1 LDTRDSYRHNV
12 LTSGHR
18 ACSGCGEAMAARM
31 VTDLIGPNAIY
42 VNATGCLQVFTTH
55 NQQSA
60 WQAPWIHSLFANA
73 AAVASGIE
81 AALRARGDNTPV
93 VVQAGDGGTFDI
105 GLQCLSGMIER
116 GHDILFVCYD
126 NEGYMN
132 TGVQRSS
139 STPHAVRTTTSPPG
153 RLSEGKHHLKKDVIS
168 IIAAHYMPYAATAT
182 VAYFPDLKAKV
193 EKAMTIKGPRFIQV
207 LSPCP
212 LGWDHDGSLSVTV
225 SRLAVQ
231 TGLFPLVE
239 IEYGNV
245 TGVMRIAKQRPVED
259 YLQLQGRFKHL
270 FHHQTS
276 ENDPS
281 ISNRNNAVEIRHL
294 QAIADARIR
303 HYGLLNVETEWN
315 TDSALHV
322 KRNGRGGYCGL
333 SPEDSA

>member
-1 LDTRDSYRHNV
+1 MDKRDTFRPNV

-60 WQAPWIHSLFANA
+60 WQAPWIHSVFANA
-73 AAVASGIE
+73 AAVASGVE
-81 AALRARGDNTPV
+81 AALRARGDPTPV

-116 GHDILFVCYD
+116 GHDVLFVCYD
-126 NEGYMN
+126 NEAYMN

-139 STPHAVRTTTSPPG
+139 STPHGARTTTSPPG
-153 RLSEGKHHLKKDVIS
+153 RLSQGKHHFKKDVLS
-168 IIAAHYMPYAATAT
+168 IIAAHHMPYAATAT

-193 EKAMTIKGPRFIQV
+193 EKALSMQGLRFLQV

-212 LGWDHDGSLSVTV
+212 LGWDHEAALSVSV
-225 SRLAVQ
+225 SRLAVE

-239 IEYGNV
+239 LEYGSV
-245 TGVMRIAKQRPVED
+245 TGVMRLAQQRPVED
-259 YLQLQGRFKHL
+259 YLKVQGRFKHL
-270 FHHQTS
+270 FNS
-276 ENDPS
+276 KEG
-281 ISNRNNAVEIRHL
+281 AVEVRHL
-294 QAIADARIR
+294 QALADRRIQ
-303 HYGLLNVETEWN
+303 HYGLLDTPTEWD
-315 TDSALHV
+315 TLRATQVQRH
-322 KRNGRGGYCGL
+322 GRGGYPVMG
-333 SPEDSA
+333 EDTVQ

>member
-1 LDTRDSYRHNV
+1 MDVRDTYRHNV

-31 VTDLIGPNAIY
+31 VTDIIGPDAVYI
-42 VNATGCLQVFTTH
+42 NATGCLQVFTTH

-60 WQAPWIHSLFANA
+60 WQAPWIHSVFANA
-73 AAVASGIE
+73 AAVASGVE
-81 AALRARGDNTPV
+81 AAMRANGKDTPV

-116 GHDILFVCYD
+116 GHDVLFVCYD
-126 NEGYMN
+126 NEAYMN

-168 IIAAHYMPYAATAT
+168 IIAAHQMPYAATAT

-193 EKAMTIKGPRFIQV
+193 EKAMSLKGPRFLQV

-212 LGWDHDGSLSVTV
+212 LGWNHDAAQTIQV
-225 SRLAVQ
+225 SRLAVE

-239 IEYGNV
+239 LEHGAV
-245 TGVMRIAKQRPVED
+245 TGVMRLARQRPVED
-259 YLQLQGRFKHL
+259 YIKLQGRFKHL
-270 FHHQTS
+270 FGS
-276 ENDPS
+276 KGG
-281 ISNRNNAVEIRHL
+281 AVEIRHL
-294 QAIADARIR
+294 QALADARIR
-303 HYGLLNVETEWN
+303 RYGLLEADTEWT
-315 TDSALHV
+315 TDTANQV
-322 KRNGRGGYCGL
+322 QRRGRGGYARVSKGE
-333 SPEDSA
+333 SQ